1 MAQDSV
7 PFDAKQFLKT
17 VPRQPGVYR
26 MLDTDGTVI
35 YVGKAKVLKN
45 RLSTYFQKNVDSPK
59 TRVLVSKIAK
69 VEFTVTHTEN
79 EALLLENNLIKELK
93 PRYNIL
99 YRDDK
104 SYPYIYL
111 SEDTFPRIT
120 LHRGAQRKKGRY
132 FGPYPSAGAVRET
145 LNLLQKLFRIRQ
157 CEESFFRNR
166 SRPCLQYQIKR
177 CTAPCVGLVTEEEYQ
192 QDIRHGIMFL
202 EGKNTQVIDELAKR
216 MEGASTN
223 LDYEK
228 AAIYR
233 DQIVSLRHIQEKQY
247 ISNGQGNIDVI
258 EAITHSGLCCIQL
271 FSIRGGHNLG
281 NKSFFPKQAELDVD
295 DIATMTERF
304 IGQHYLH
311 ANSSISARLIPD
323 EIVLS
328 VKLGNQAVLEQV
340 LSTQAGHKVKLSVPS
355 RGRKLKWQQMAQQNA
370 RQVIQT
376 RLNSQATVLKRFE
389 ALREAFELDESPQ
402 RLECFDISHTQGE
415 ATVASCVVF
424 DTQGPVKADYRR
436 FNITGITPGDDYAA
450 MHQALTRRFRR
461 LKKGEGKQPDI
472 LFIDGGKGQL
482 SQARE
487 VLENCDIDNIFM
499 IGVAKGPERK
509 AGEESLI
516 LSDPLS
522 GQYHEIIL
530 PADSP
535 ALHLIQQ
542 IRDESHRFA
551 ITGHRQRR
559 QKARN
564 SSILESIP
572 GLGAKRR
579 QKLLQQFGGL
589 QEVAKAGVE
598 DLASVHG
605 ISHQLA
611 QQIYDV
617 FHADSN

>member
-1 MAQDSV
+1 MTQQSS
-7 PFDAKQFLKT
+7 FDPKPFLKT

-26 MLDTDGTVI
+26 MLDADGVVI

-45 RLSTYFQKNVDSPK
+45 RLSSYFQKNLDSPK
-59 TRVLVSKIAK
+59 TRLLVSKIDR
-69 VEFTVTHTEN
+69 VEYTVTNTEN
-79 EALLLENNLIKELK
+79 EALLLENNLIKQLK

-111 SEDTFPRIT
+111 SNDPFPRIT

-157 CEESFFRNR
+157 CEDSFFKNR

-177 CTAPCVGLVTEEEYQ
+177 CTAPCVGLVSEEDYRE
-192 QDIRHGIMFL
+192 DIRHAVMFL
-202 EGKNTQVIDELAKR
+202 EGKSSQVIDELVKR
-216 MEGASTN
+216 MDSASN
-223 LDYEK
+223 SLNFEQ
-228 AAIYR
+228 AALFR
-233 DQIVSLRHIQEKQY
+233 DQIVSLRHVQEKQY
-247 ISNGQGNIDVI
+247 ISSGSGDIDII
-258 EAITHSGLCCIQL
+258 EAICLSGLCGIQL

-281 NKSFFPKQAELDVD
+281 NKSYFPKQAELESD
-295 DIATMTERF
+295 DLGALVERF
-304 IGQHYLH
+304 IAQHYLH
-311 ANSSISARLIPD
+311 ANSTISTRLIPE
-323 EIVLS
+323 EILLS
-328 VKLGNQAVLEQV
+328 IKLENKALLEQV
-340 LSTQAGHKVKLSVPS
+340 LAQQASHKVKLTVPS

-370 RQVIQT
+370 RQAIQT
-376 RLNSQATVLKRFE
+376 RLNSQATVLQRFE
-389 ALREAFELDESPQ
+389 ALREVFDLDEMPQ

-424 DTQGPVKADYRR
+424 DTQGAVKADYRR
-436 FNITGITPGDDYAA
+436 FNITGITEGDDYAA
-450 MHQALTRRFRR
+450 MHQALTRRFKR
-461 LKKGEGKQPDI
+461 LKNGEGKRPDI

-487 VLENCDIDNIFM
+487 VLESLALDNIFM

-509 AGEESLI
+509 AGEETLI

-522 GQYHEIIL
+522 GQYREIIL
-530 PADSP
+530 PADST

-564 SSILESIP
+564 TSVLETIP

-589 QEVAKAGVE
+589 QEVARAGVD
-598 DLASVHG
+598 DLASVNG
-605 ISHQLA
+605 ISRQLA

-617 FHADSN
+617 FHADVN

>member
-1 MAQDSV
+1 MTQAADS
-7 PFDAKQFLKT
+7 FDAKQFLKT
-17 VPRQPGVYR
+17 VPKQPGVYR
-26 MLDTDGTVI
+26 MLDAGGTII

-45 RLSTYFQKNVDSPK
+45 RLSSYFKKKVDSPK
-59 TRVLVSKIAK
+59 TRVLVSKIAS
-69 VEFTVTHTEN
+69 VEFTVTNTEN

-111 SEDTFPRIT
+111 SNDAFPRIT

-157 CEESFFRNR
+157 CEDSFYKNR
-166 SRPCLQYQIKR
+166 SRACLQYQIKR
-177 CTAPCVGLVTEEEYQ
+177 CTAPCVGLVAEEEYQ
-192 QDIRHGIMFL
+192 QDIRHAIMFL
-202 EGKNTQVIDELAKR
+202 QGKSTQVIDELVNR
-216 MEGASTN
+216 MEGAATDLN
-223 LDYEK
+223 FEQ
-228 AAIYR
+228 AGMYR
-233 DQIVSLRHIQEKQY
+233 DQIVSLRQIQEKQY
-247 ISNGQGNIDVI
+247 ISHGSGDIDVI
-258 EAITHSGLCCIQL
+258 EAISLSGLCCIQL

-295 DIATMTERF
+295 DIGTMVERF

-311 ANSSISARLIPD
+311 GNASISAKLIP
-323 EIVLS
+323 EELLLS
-328 VKLGNQAVLEQV
+328 IKLENQDVIEQV
-340 LSTQAGHKVKLSVPS
+340 LSEQAGRKVKLSIPS

-370 RQVIQT
+370 RQAIQT
-376 RLNSQATVLKRFE
+376 RLNSQATVLQRFD
-389 ALREAFELDESPQ
+389 ALRETFDLDEVPQ
-402 RLECFDISHTQGE
+402 RLECFDISHTLGE

-436 FNITGITPGDDYAA
+436 FNISGITEGDDYAA
-450 MHQALTRRFRR
+450 MHQALTRRFKR
-461 LKKGEGKQPDI
+461 LKNGEGKQPDI

-487 VLENCDIDNIFM
+487 VLESYQLDSIFM

-509 AGEESLI
+509 AGEETLI

-522 GQYHEIIL
+522 GQYCEIIL

-564 SSILESIP
+564 TSILETIP

-589 QEVAKAGVE
+589 QEVARAGVE
-598 DLASVHG
+598 DLASVNG
-605 ISHQLA
+605 ISRQLA
-611 QQIYDV
+611 QQIHDV
-617 FHADSN
+617 FHTDAD

>member
-1 MAQDSV
+1 MTQEIPS
-7 PFDAKQFLKT
+7 FDAKQFLKT
-17 VPRQPGVYR
+17 VPKQPGVYR
-26 MLDTDGTVI
+26 MLDESDTVI
-35 YVGKAKVLKN
+35 YVGKAKNLKN
-45 RLSTYFQKNVDSPK
+45 RLSSYFQKNVDSPK
-59 TRVLVSKIAK
+59 TKLLVSKIK
-69 VEFTVTHTEN
+69 QVEFTVTNTEN

-111 SEDTFPRIT
+111 SNDNFPRLE

-157 CEESFFRNR
+157 CEDTFYKNR

-177 CTAPCVGLVTEEEYQ
+177 CTAPCVGLVTEKQYHD
-192 QDIRHGIMFL
+192 DIRHGIMFL
-202 EGKNTQVIDELAKR
+202 EGKSTQVIDELVQR
-216 MEGASTN
+216 METASDK
-223 LDYEK
+223 LDYEQ

-233 DQIVSLRHIQEKQY
+233 DQIASLRHINEKQY
-247 ISNGQGNIDVI
+247 ISHGDGNVDVI
-258 EAITHSGLCCIQL
+258 ALVIDKGLACIQL

-281 NKSFFPKQAELDVD
+281 NKSFFPKQAELEFNNPQ
-295 DIATMTERF
+295 AMLERF
-304 IGQHYLH
+304 IAQHYLQTSH
-311 ANSSISARLIPD
+311 AGSSKLIPD
-323 EIVLS
+323 EIIIS
-328 VKLGNQAVLEQV
+328 HKLDNLTVLEQV
-340 LSTQAGHKVKLSVPS
+340 LTENTNRKISIIAPK
-355 RGRKLKWQQMAQQNA
+355 RGRKYKWLEMALTNA
-370 RQVIQT
+370 RQT
-376 RLNSQATVLKRFE
+376 LSSRLNSQASVLKRFE
-389 ALREAFELDESPQ
+389 ALRVTFNLDEMPQ

-424 DTQGPVKADYRR
+424 DTQGPLKSDYRR
-436 FNITGITPGDDYAA
+436 FNITDITAGDDYAA
-450 MHQALTRRFRR
+450 MHQALTRRFKR

-487 VLENCDIDNIFM
+487 VLDSLQLNIFM

-509 AGEESLI
+509 AGEETLI

-522 GQYHEIIL
+522 GQYREIIL

-564 SSILESIP
+564 TSVLESIP
-572 GLGAKRR
+572 GLGVKRR

-589 QEVAKAGVE
+589 QEVAKAQVE
-598 DLASVHG
+598 DLANVTG
-605 ISHQLA
+605 ISQDLA
-611 QQIYDV
+611 QRIYDV
-617 FHADSN
+617 FHTDSE

>member
-1 MAQDSV
+1 MTQDTAI
-7 PFDAKQFLKT
+7 FDAKHFLKT
-17 VPRQPGVYR
+17 VPNQAGVYR
-26 MLDTDGTVI
+26 MLDENDVVI
-35 YVGKAKVLKN
+35 YVGKAKILKN
-45 RLSTYFQKNVDSPK
+45 RLSSYFQKNVDSPK
-59 TRVLVSKIAK
+59 TRVLVSKIANI
-69 VEFTVTHTEN
+69 EFTVTSTEN

-111 SEDTFPRIT
+111 SNDSFPRIT
-120 LHRGAQRKKGRY
+120 LHRGAQRNKGRY
-132 FGPYPSAGAVRET
+132 FGPFPSAGAVRET

-157 CEESFFRNR
+157 CEPSFYKNR

-177 CTAPCVGLVTEEEYQ
+177 CTAPCVGLVDKDEYA
-192 QDIRHGIMFL
+192 QDIRHAILFL
-202 EGKNTQVIDELAKR
+202 EGKSGQVIDELVKR
-216 MEGASTN
+216 METASTDLN
-223 LDYEK
+223 YEH
-228 AAIYR
+228 AAMFR
-233 DQIVSLRHIQEKQY
+233 DQIISLRHIQEKQY
-247 ISNGQGNIDVI
+247 ISNGNGDIDVI
-258 EAITHSGLCCIQL
+258 EAVSQNGLCCIQL

-281 NKSFFPKQAELDVD
+281 NKSLFPRQVEVDGDELAVVV
-295 DIATMTERF
+295 ERF
-304 IGQHYLH
+304 IAQHYLQV
-311 ANSSISARLIPD
+311 SRSTSGMLIPD
-323 EIVLS
+323 EILLS
-328 VKLGNQAVLEQV
+328 IKLDNASVLEQV
-340 LSTQAGHKVKLSVPS
+340 LSQQSDHKVKISIPS

-370 RQVIQT
+370 LQAIQT
-376 RLNSQATVLKRFE
+376 RLLSQATVIQRFE
-389 ALREAFELDESPQ
+389 ALRETFDLDEMPH

-436 FNITGITPGDDYAA
+436 FNISDITPGDDYAA
-450 MHQALTRRFRR
+450 MHQALTRRFKR
-461 LKKGEGKQPDI
+461 LNKGEGKQPDI

-487 VLENCDIDNIFM
+487 VLAKLKFDTIFM

-509 AGEESLI
+509 AGEETLI

-522 GQYHEIIL
+522 GQYREIIL

-564 SSILESIP
+564 TSILETVP

-589 QEVAKAGVE
+589 QEVARAGVE
-598 DLASVHG
+598 DLASVTG
-605 ISHQLA
+605 ISAKLA

-617 FHADSN
+617 FHTDTD

>member
-1 MAQDSV
+1 MTQETSI
-7 PFDAKQFLKT
+7 FDAKQFLKT
-17 VPRQPGVYR
+17 VPKQPGVYR
-26 MLDTDGTVI
+26 MFDESKTVI
-35 YVGKAKVLKN
+35 YVGKAKNLKN
-45 RLSTYFQKNVDSPK
+45 RLSSYFQKNIDSPK
-59 TRVLVSKIAK
+59 TRVLVSKINHI
-69 VEFTVTHTEN
+69 EYTVTRTEN

-111 SEDTFPRIT
+111 SNDAFPRLE

-132 FGPYPSAGAVRET
+132 FGPYPGAGAVRET

-157 CEESFFRNR
+157 CEDTFYKNR

-177 CTAPCVGLVTEEEYQ
+177 CTAPCVGLVTEEQYQ
-192 QDIRHGIMFL
+192 DDIRHGIMFL
-202 EGKNTQVIDELAKR
+202 EGKSTQVIDELVQR
-216 MEGASTN
+216 MQQASEK
-223 LDYEK
+223 LDYEQ

-233 DQIVSLRHIQEKQY
+233 DQIASLRQIQEKQY
-247 ISNGQGNIDVI
+247 ISHGQGNIDVI
-258 EAITHSGLCCIQL
+258 AVVIDKGMACIQL

-281 NKSFFPKQAELDVD
+281 NKSYFPKQVELELDN
-295 DIATMTERF
+295 AGGMLERF
-304 IGQHYLH
+304 IAQHYLQGKF
-311 ANSSISARLIPD
+311 SGTSKLIPE
-323 EIVLS
+323 EILIS
-328 VKLGNQAVLEQV
+328 HKIDNKSVLEQV
-340 LSTQAGHKVKLSVPS
+340 LTENAERKVSILVPQ
-355 RGRKLKWQQMAQQNA
+355 RGRKHKWLEMALRNA
-370 RQVIQT
+370 KQT
-376 RLNSQATVLKRFE
+376 LSSRLNSQASMLKRFE
-389 ALREAFELDESPQ
+389 ALRKTFNLEEMPQ

-424 DTQGPVKADYRR
+424 DTQGPLKSDYRR
-436 FNITGITPGDDYAA
+436 FNITDITAGDDYAA
-450 MHQALTRRFRR
+450 MHQALTRRFKR
-461 LKKGEGKQPDI
+461 LKNGEGKQPDI

-482 SQARE
+482 TQARE
-487 VLENCDIDNIFM
+487 VLDSLQLDNIFM

-509 AGEESLI
+509 AGEETLI

-522 GQYHEIIL
+522 GQYREIIL
-530 PADSP
+530 PADSS

-564 SSILESIP
+564 TSVLESVP

-589 QEVAKAGVE
+589 QEVAKARVE
-598 DLASVHG
+598 DLASVNG
-605 ISHQLA
+605 ISQELA
-611 QQIYDV
+611 QRIYDV
-617 FHADSN
+617 FHMDAE